1 MKRCTVVLL
10 AGVLAFCLGMG
21 CGAEEEEG
29 ISEPTV
35 APASPTPVSE
45 ESFITID
52 APSEGDTVMVPV
64 HVEGRAR
71 VFEGALLV
79 AVKDAQGDVLCE
91 MAAQATAGA
100 PDVGTWAVDLAF
112 APPSSGSAE
121 ATVEAYSES
130 PRDGSIENL
139 VSVSVTLS
147 SDLPAI
153 VVTEPRCN
161 QQVSSP
167 IHVEGTASVFEG
179 ALVVTVKDLAGEE
192 LAREYVQASEGA
204 PGRGT
209 FAVDLELPSMLPSPT
224 RGTVEAFSLS
234 PRDGSVENL
243 FAVPV
248 VLESAP

>member
-1 MKRCTVVLL
+1 MKRCAVALLVGLL
-10 AGVLAFCLGMG
+10 AVCVGVG
-21 CGAEEEEG
+21 CGVGEEEG
-29 ISEPTV
+29 TSAPTV
-35 APASPTPVSE
+35 APASPTPASE
-45 ESFITID
+45 GSFITID

-64 HVEGRAR
+64 QVEGRAR

-79 AVKDAQGDVLCE
+79 AVKDAQGEVLCE
-91 MAAQATAGA
+91 MPAQATAGA
-100 PDVGTWAVDLAF
+100 PGVGTWAVDLAF
-112 APPSSGSAE
+112 PPPSSGPAD
-121 ATVEAYSES
+121 AAVEAYSES

-139 VSVSVTLS
+139 VSVAVVLS
-147 SDLPAI
+147 SDLPPI
-153 VVTEPRCN
+153 VVTEPECN
-161 QQVSSP
+161 QHVSSP

-179 ALVVTVKDLAGEE
+179 ALVVAVKDLAGEE

-224 RGTVEAFSLS
+224 RGTIEGFSLS

-248 VLESAP
+248 VLEPAP